1 MNTPTL
7 YLDTVILA
15 SAAYPSGISYSLFNA
30 FRRTQGAP
38 RGISTRLL
46 SFLVL
51 PYPAV
56 IAAVWFLRPG
66 LLFWHG
72 ASAWM
77 FGIAV
82 LLVPVALVIEYAIHA
97 FAVYRTTGQFPRAI
111 VVQNPWPGQLSI
123 VQHLLL
129 ALVAAG
135 EEIFYRMIWLGAM
148 LSLGIHPL
156 LALGISSLA
165 YGINHL
171 FSGGL
176 PVVSKT
182 VTGCIYGSL
191 YLLGGQSIWL
201 PIVTHVLQNVV
212 LFQVARRTQRDA

>member
-30 FRRTQGAP
+30 FSRTHGAP

-66 LLFWHG
+66 LLSWHG
-72 ASAWM
+72 TSVWM

-82 LLVPVALVIEYAIHA
+82 LLVPVALAIEYAIHG

-129 ALVAAG
+129 VLIAAG

-148 LSLGIHPL
+148 LSLGLHPL

-171 FSGGL
+171 FFGGL
-176 PVVSKT
+176 PVASKT

-212 LFQVARRTQRDA
+212 LFLVAQRRTSDA

>member
-15 SAAYPSGISYSLFNA
+15 SAAYPSGISYSLFNT
-30 FRRTQGAP
+30 FSGMQGAP
-38 RGISTRLL
+38 RAISTRLL

-66 LLFWHG
+66 LLSWH
-72 ASAWM
+72 STSVWM
-77 FGIAV
+77 FGIA
-82 LLVPVALVIEYAIHA
+82 LFLVPVALAIEYAIHA
-97 FAVYRTTGQFPRAI
+97 FATYRATGQFPRAI
-111 VVQNPWPGQLSI
+111 VVQSPWPGQLSL

-129 ALVAAG
+129 ALIAAG

-148 LSLGIHPL
+148 LSLGFHPL
-156 LALGISSLA
+156 AALAISSLA

-171 FSGGL
+171 YSGGL
-176 PVVSKT
+176 AVASKT